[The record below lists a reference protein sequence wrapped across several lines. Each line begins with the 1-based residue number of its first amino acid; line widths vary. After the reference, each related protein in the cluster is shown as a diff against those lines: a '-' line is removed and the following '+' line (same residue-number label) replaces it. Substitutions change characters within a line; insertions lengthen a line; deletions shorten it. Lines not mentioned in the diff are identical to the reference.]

1 MYDLLACIKVAC
13 VLASAENRFCSQ
25 DNYKKKPLNS
35 WFCAASMKNPYSA
48 GLLFGPQSPEVLNFD
63 FRSSIRCKRYLCC
76 YFKCSECRQQ
86 VFLQAV
92 SKDGL
97 NKTWTCEESLMLSDM
112 LSVMIIS
119 IDENLRHNSKG
130 VISGNG
136 EDENRLGHYGKKQS
150 GQSDKGVEPNS
161 KGSPQEDVNRV
172 TLSGCA

>member
-1 MYDLLACIKVAC
+1 MILLDLIASLCDPHWVYYSDPNSCCFRKCTSTRRSFGLGGWKTYLWSSIACLRFISLSDFLLSCQSQSRRRKIRCITRYPRFIYAHLMYDLLACIKVAC

-86 VFLQAV
+86 VF
-92 SKDGL
+92 
-97 NKTWTCEESLMLSDM
+97 WT
-112 LSVMIIS
+112 I
-119 IDENLRHNSKG
+119 
-130 VISGNG
+130 
-136 EDENRLGHYGKKQS
+136 
-150 GQSDKGVEPNS
+150 
-161 KGSPQEDVNRV
+161 
-172 TLSGCA
+172 